1 MPGAHPQVS
10 TISQLDNVTAP
21 LLTDQ
26 LRAAGSVDLSDLT
39 LRVTLEGRSNQDV
52 RILGIRPVVERTTPL
67 DGTLFFAPSQEGEP
81 SMNMIVD
88 LDDPMPVLRKADE
101 NGTPGR
107 PYFDNNSIR
116 LPDHEQDVLVIR
128 VMESSVPRSSSRKT
142 RWNQCSSTPE
152 RCWMRPRRFV
162 PDGTPGVRCCS
173 SVSPSDARTTASRIL
188 SR

>member
-52 RILGIRPVVERTTPL
+52 RILGIRPVVERTAPL

-101 NGTPGR
+101 NGTPAR
-107 PYFDNNSIR
+107 
-116 LPDHEQDVLVIR
+116 
-128 VMESSVPRSSSRKT
+128 T
-142 RWNQCSSTPE
+142 ST
-152 RCWMRPRRFV
+152 
-162 PDGTPGVRCCS
+162 
-173 SVSPSDARTTASRIL
+173 TTASGCL
-188 SR
+188 TTSRTCS